1 MQNIKKKEDREVAED
16 MGAKSPEKLGETQK
30 RKGQDIQ
37 LSQVKKKERGSAGD
51 AVAFLRERTEAMT
64 AARKEDISM
73 QVQQQE
79 SENNRHQEFL
89 ELMQQQQQQQHQQS
103 QLMMALLSKLQDK

>member
-16 MGAKSPEKLGETQK
+16 MGAKSPERLGETQK

-79 SENNRHQEFL
+79 FL
-89 ELMQQQQQQQHQQS
+89 ELMQQQQQQEHQQS